1 MSEISVLVEYNVI
14 KQFCQIIKNQELLR
28 RNPKMVQYVTH
39 FFKRVLNQIQQPWI
53 FFNATTLSIL
63 NEFN

>member
-1 MSEISVLVEYNVI
+1 VSEISVLVEYNVI